1 MSIEMP
7 AVEVYGLASTLRGS
21 ASDAEEIGGRLSG
34 RPHVGGPLQA
44 PVEAFLE
51 GHRAAGSAL
60 AGELRWLGD
69 TVAAVAD
76 SWVRLDG
83 TVVPTFGRA
92 AAE

>member
-7 AVEVYGLASTLRGS
+7 AAEVYALASTLRGS
-21 ASDAEEIGGRLSG
+21 AADAEEIGSRLG
-34 RPHVGGPLQA
+34 HRPRVGGPLQA

-51 GHRAAGSAL
+51 SHRAVGSAL
-60 AGELRWLGD
+60 AGELHWLGT

-76 SWVRLDG
+76 SWLRLDG
-83 TVVPTFGRA
+83 TVMPSLGRA